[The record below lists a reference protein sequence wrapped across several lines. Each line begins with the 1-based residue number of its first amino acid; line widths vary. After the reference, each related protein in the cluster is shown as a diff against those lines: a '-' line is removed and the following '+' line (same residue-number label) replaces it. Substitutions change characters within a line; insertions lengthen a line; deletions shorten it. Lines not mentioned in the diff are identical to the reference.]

1 MCALYVCDI
10 HLVCIDRG
18 GSYIYCSEWKGKLC
32 IGVVDTNMAVYQMLF
47 TDLAGAT
54 SHDVGPPVTSGK
66 SQEEEISSLSTC
78 LSCERGGYI
87 HIGRCEYVVCIGRCE
102 CVVCIGRCECVVC
115 IGRCECVVYIGRC
128 ECVVYIGGC
137 ECACGVHW
145 EV

>member
-66 SQEEEISSLSTC
+66 SQEEEKYDCPCRCGNNMGPC
-78 LSCERGGYI
+78 LSRTAL
-87 HIGRCEYVVCIGRCE
+87 GRVNTVCIGRVRYIYIVCIQYIGKDGNTATQ
-102 CVVCIGRCECVVC
+102 CALGLVSIFVVCIR
-115 IGRCECVVYIGRC
+115 
-128 ECVVYIGGC
+128 
-137 ECACGVHW
+137 
-145 EV
+145 